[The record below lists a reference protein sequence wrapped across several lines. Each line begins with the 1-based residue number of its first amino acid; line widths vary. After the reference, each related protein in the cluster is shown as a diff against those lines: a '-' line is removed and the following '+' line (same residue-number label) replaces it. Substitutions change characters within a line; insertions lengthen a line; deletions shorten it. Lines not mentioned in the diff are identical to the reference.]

1 AARQLRAA
9 IHVLGRLADTW
20 DVQHHYLETDNVDLE
35 VTLASLAR
43 LAGVRRT
50 RQPRRP
56 QPAPGV
62 TDRGL
67 NDLIAR
73 NDALQRELELL
84 QNRHRENRHRENRH
98 RENRHRESRHHAA
111 GREDEEFGRVLL
123 ELHQR
128 RTNRAAAAAG
138 VAHDR

>member
-1 AARQLRAA
+1 MLRPTPGELLEGLRRELRDEVLPAVPAGSAARQLRAA

-98 RENRHRESRHHAA
+98 RE
-111 GREDEEFGRVLL
+111 
-123 ELHQR
+123 
-128 RTNRAAAAAG
+128 
-138 VAHDR
+138 